1 MDELRGLTIKDFP
14 ERYHQLINMVGIR
27 AYVEMMQTY
36 GGTYLYVP
44 KADNMAR
51 MVRDAKIRKEFN
63 GHNYRRLAVK
73 YGLSEISV
81 RNIVESEK
89 GRPIPGQMTM
99 FDMAK

>member
-1 MDELRGLTIKDFP
+1 MPRWTAFLRIGKRKICLLYTS
-14 ERYHQLINMVGIR
+14 
-27 AYVEMMQTY
+27 
-36 GGTYLYVP
+36 TYLYVP

-51 MVRDAKIRKEFN
+51 MVRDAKIRKEYN

-81 RNIVESEK
+81 RNIVENEK